1 MKRFN
6 KKEIMDIIFIS
17 ISIVIITMLHYSII
31 PARWD
36 IHDFHRRL
44 FYIPIII
51 SSFKFRLKGGLFTSV
66 IVSILYVTP
75 LIFPEILSLEKINM
89 SILNH
94 FLEIIMFVFIGT
106 VTGFLVEADFKKKK
120 ILEIQIRKLT
130 DLENFT
136 QNILDS
142 ITNVLIAVDKD
153 LKIQLINKEGRKLLD
168 LDETCI
174 GKGLDILFTEYDK
187 IEKILKDVLAFDK
200 KVNIVTKCNSKDK
213 TNIYVKLFAYPL
225 HNILNKIEGVVIVLE
240 DISEI
245 RKLENQVRRAEKLSA
260 VGQLASGI
268 AHEIRNP
275 LGIIKTISQTVIK
288 DIEDAEIKEGLEIIV
303 HEVDRANMVIKGLL
317 DFAKPNVNQ
326 IKNQSIDKLIKEVI
340 MLTKK
345 YAQQHDVKII
355 YTSEVDIE
363 ILIDS
368 EKIKQAFINVIFNSV
383 QAMPEGGYL
392 NISLNIKDGW
402 VKVSFEDNG
411 TGIQRNELEKIFEP
425 FYTTKDTGTGL
436 GLAITH
442 RIIDE
447 HDGYIEVSSKPGT
460 GTKFDIFLPI
470 KTITSK

>member
-1 MKRFN
+1 MEKYN
-6 KKEIMDIIFIS
+6 KKDIIDIIFIG
-17 ISIVIITMLHYSII
+17 ISIAIITLLHYSII
-31 PARWD
+31 STRWD

-51 SSFKFRLKGGLFTSV
+51 SSFKFRLKGGLLASI
-66 IVSILYVTP
+66 IVSILYVPP
-75 LIFPEILSLEKINM
+75 LIFPEILSLGKINI
-89 SILNH
+89 SILNQ
-94 FLEIIMFVFIGT
+94 FLEIIMFIFIGT

-153 LKIQLINKEGRKLLD
+153 LKIQLINKEGRLLLN

-174 GKGLDILFTEYDK
+174 GKGLDILFVEYDK
-187 IEKILKDVLAFDK
+187 IEKILKDVLTFDK

-225 HNILNKIEGVVIVLE
+225 HNILDKVEGVVIVLE

-275 LGIIKTISQTVIK
+275 LGIIKTISQTIIK
-288 DIEDAEIKEGLEIIV
+288 DIKDDEIKEGLQIIV
-303 HEVDRANMVIKGLL
+303 HEVDRANTVIKGLL
-317 DFAKPNVNQ
+317 DFAKPNINQ
-326 IKNQSIDKLIKEVI
+326 TKIQSVDKLIKEVI

-345 YAQQHDVKII
+345 YAQQHGVKII
-355 YTSEVDIE
+355 YTSKEDKE
-363 ILIDS
+363 ILMDS
-368 EKIKQAFINVIFNSV
+368 EKIKQAFVNIIFNSV

-392 NISLNIKDGW
+392 SISLNIKDDW
-402 VKVSFEDNG
+402 VKISFEDNG
-411 TGIQRNELEKIFEP
+411 IGIQRNELEKIFEP
-425 FYTTKDTGTGL
+425 FYTTKNTGTGL

-447 HDGYIEVSSKPGT
+447 HDGYIEASSKLGV

-470 KTITSK
+470 KTINSN

>member
-1 MKRFN
+1 MKRFS
-6 KKEIMDIIFIS
+6 KKEIIDIIFIS

-51 SSFKFRLKGGLFTSV
+51 SSFKFRLKGGLFTSI
-66 IVSILYVTP
+66 IVSILYGTP
-75 LIFPEILSLEKINM
+75 LIFPEILSLQKINM

-94 FLEIIMFVFIGT
+94 FLEIVMFIFIGT

-120 ILEIQIRKLT
+120 ILEMQIRKLT

-153 LKIQLINKEGRKLLD
+153 LKIQLINKEGKKLLG

-174 GKGLDILFTEYDK
+174 GKGLDILFVEYDK
-187 IEKILKDVLAFDK
+187 IEKTLKDVLTFNK

-225 HNILNKIEGVVIVLE
+225 HNILNRIEGVVIVLE
-240 DISEI
+240 DISQI

-275 LGIIKTISQTVIK
+275 LGIIKTISQTVVK
-288 DIEDAEIKEGLEIIV
+288 DIENAEIKEGLEIIV

-326 IKNQSIDKLIKEVI
+326 IKTQSIDKLIKEVI

-345 YAQQHDVKII
+345 YAQQHGVKII
-355 YTSEVDIE
+355 YTSKVDIK
-363 ILIDS
+363 ILIDA
-368 EKIKQAFINVIFNSV
+368 EKIKQAFINIIFNSV
-383 QAMPEGGYL
+383 QAMPEGGCL
-392 NISLNIKDGW
+392 NISLNIKDNW

-436 GLAITH
+436 GLSITH

-447 HDGYIEVSSKPGT
+447 HGGYIEVSSKPGI
-460 GTKFDIFLPI
+460 GTKFDIFLPT
-470 KTITSK
+470 KL

>member
-17 ISIVIITMLHYSII
+17 TSIVIITMLHYSII
-31 PARWD
+31 PDRWD

-51 SSFKFRLKGGLFTSV
+51 SSFKFRLKGGLFTSI
-66 IVSILYVTP
+66 IVSILYGTP

-174 GKGLDILFTEYDK
+174 GKGLDILFVEYDK
-187 IEKILKDVLAFDK
+187 IEKILKDVLTFDK
-200 KVNIVTKCNSKDK
+200 KMNIVTKCNSKDK

-260 VGQLASGI
+260 IGQLASGI

-288 DIEDAEIKEGLEIIV
+288 DIEDTEIKEGLEIIV

-326 IKNQSIDKLIKEVI
+326 IKIQSIDKLIKEVI

-345 YAQQHDVKII
+345 YAQQHGVKII
-355 YTSEVDIE
+355 YTSKVDIE

-383 QAMPEGGYL
+383 QAMPEGGCL
-392 NISLNIKDGW
+392 NISLNIKDDW

-460 GTKFDIFLPI
+460 GTIFDVFLPI
-470 KTITSK
+470 KGINSN